1 MRFESK
7 RDLWL
12 VLLLRVMPIVLLLI
26 VGDVWYLQHHDLRGP
41 IAGAIIL
48 IVVEIFFFET
58 ILRSTYYVIEADT
71 LTIRS
76 SFITWR
82 VPIRDIRSIT
92 PTRSAISSP
101 ALSLDRLRIEYGRKW
116 ILVSPEDRQRFIA
129 ALRSVNP
136 AISV

>member
-12 VLLLRVMPIVLLLI
+12 LALALGGPAVVLAIVPGPVVVKAIAIIILLLF
-26 VGDVWYLQHHDLRGP
+26 GVWTFG
-41 IAGAIIL
+41 
-48 IVVEIFFFET
+48 
-58 ILRSTYYVIEADT
+58 STYYVIDGGT

-76 SFITWR
+76 MGLRWR

-92 PTRSAISSP
+92 PTRSVASSP
-101 ALSLDRLRIEYGRKW
+101 ALSLDRLRIDYGTKA
-116 ILVSPEDRQRFIA
+116 ILVSPEDRNRFIA

-136 AISV
+136 SISV